1 MLARSWESYCP
12 SVRPSNACFVTNP
25 KNLPAIFYTTWK
37 GNPSIYSQMWF
48 FVQWCSSWQDLN
60 WLEASRGP
68 SVIAEL
74 LVRNGE
80 HEILMLW
87 YMLHSNDKHRLLQK
101 IPDGP
106 GTTFG
111 WLDSGTETT
120 SVLQPG
126 SRSNISVVT
135 SSSSSDS
142 ERSDVIV
149 HVIVVSIVLFR
160 PVAFSLV
167 RFLVLHF
174 CLIFAGSVDN
184 QDESTQWLSDVNNN
198 NNNNNNTNICNARN
212 YTISQI
218 A

>member
-80 HEILMLW
+80 REILMLW

-120 SVLQPG
+120 SVLSLARDPTSQSSPLHHRQTLREWRHRPRHRRLLRAVQACCFQSRQVPG
-126 SRSNISVVT
+126 AP
-135 SSSSSDS
+135 
-142 ERSDVIV
+142 
-149 HVIVVSIVLFR
+149 L
-160 PVAFSLV
+160 
-167 RFLVLHF
+167 
-174 CLIFAGSVDN
+174 
-184 QDESTQWLSDVNNN
+184 LSDLRRLCRQSRRI
-198 NNNNNNTNICNARN
+198 NTVIEWR
-212 YTISQI
+212 
-218 A
+218 